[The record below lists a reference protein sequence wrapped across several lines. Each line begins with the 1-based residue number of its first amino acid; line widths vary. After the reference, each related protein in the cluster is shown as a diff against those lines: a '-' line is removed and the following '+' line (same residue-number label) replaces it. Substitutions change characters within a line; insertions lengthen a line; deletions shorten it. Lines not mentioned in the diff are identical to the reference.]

1 MAIEAIL
8 NALPKYKKYGK
19 KFRAPCVVHD
29 GKDFN
34 LMISERSD
42 GSVGCYCFVCHA
54 NGLDV
59 VDALGVNRSELFPP
73 DSEYKRQPVTNDMR
87 DKYAQD
93 AMVLA
98 MAEKAPEG
106 SLTLADKRRIK
117 LAKGRMEG
125 IEQLMGNTGEQ

>member
-19 KFRAPCVVHD
+19 KFRAPCPVHD

-34 LMISERSD
+34 MMISERSD
-42 GSVGCYCFVCHA
+42 GSVGAYCFVCGA
-54 NGLDV
+54 SGLSL

-73 DSEYKRQPVTNDMR
+73 DSEYQRQPVTKDMR

-93 AMVLA
+93 ALVVA
-98 MAEKAPEG
+98 MAEKV
-106 SLTLADKRRIK
+106 SFNDMSLADQRRVK
-117 LAKGRMEG
+117 LAKARMEG
-125 IEQLMGNTGEQ
+125 IEQRLAGEQQ